1 MMDGPS
7 QTEAV
12 EKPLPTLR
20 LVVGLGNPGERYRN
34 TRHNSGFMVA
44 DALMSSCPDVR
55 KADWQPERGELYE
68 IRKDGHEALLVLK
81 PMTYMN
87 DSGDAV
93 VCVTERFGI
102 SPPDMLVICD
112 DLDLPAGRLRLRPRG
127 SCGGQRG
134 VLSIINRLGTDG
146 FPRLR
151 VGIGRPRPEEME
163 IIDYVL
169 SNWASADEELLKQV
183 LQAACDAVKT
193 AWDVGLEAAMNKA
206 NSWRADCIN
215 AEESIKE
222 TQN

>member
-12 EKPLPTLR
+12 EKPLQTLR

-44 DALMSSCPDVR
+44 DALMASCPDVR

-93 VCVTERFGI
+93 VSVTERFGI
-102 SPPDMLVICD
+102 SPPDLLVICD
-112 DLDLPAGRLRLRPRG
+112 DLDLPVGRLRLRPRG

-134 VLSIINRLGTDG
+134 VLSIICSLWNTD
-146 FPRLR
+146 FPTVSSICWFSGVL
-151 VGIGRPRPEEME
+151 VNTSISLLV
-163 IIDYVL
+163 IIF
-169 SNWASADEELLKQV
+169 
-183 LQAACDAVKT
+183 
-193 AWDVGLEAAMNKA
+193 
-206 NSWRADCIN
+206 
-215 AEESIKE
+215 E
-222 TQN
+222 TR

>member
-1 MMDGPS
+1 MMDEPS
-7 QTEAV
+7 QTETV
-12 EKPLPTLR
+12 EKPLQMLR
-20 LVVGLGNPGERYRN
+20 LVVGLGNPGERYRQ

-44 DALMSSCPDVR
+44 DALMASYPDVR
-55 KADWQPERGELYE
+55 KADWQPEQGELYE

-87 DSGDAV
+87 DSGIAV
-93 VCVTERFGI
+93 VSVIERFGI

-112 DLDLPAGRLRLRPRG
+112 DLDLPVGRLRLRPRG

-134 VLSIINRLGTDG
+134 VLSIIERRGTDG

-183 LQAACDAVKT
+183 LQAACDAVRT

>member
-1 MMDGPS
+1 MDEPS
-7 QTEAV
+7 QTETV
-12 EKPLPTLR
+12 EKTLPALR
-20 LVVGLGNPGERYRN
+20 LVVGLGNPGERYRD
-34 TRHNSGFMVA
+34 TRHNTGFMVV
-44 DALMSSCPDVR
+44 DALMASMPDVR
-55 KADWQPERGELYE
+55 KAGWQPEQGELYE
-68 IRKDGHEALLVLK
+68 IRKENHEALLVLK

-93 VCVTERFGI
+93 VSVTEQFGI
-102 SPPDMLVICD
+102 SPLDMLVICD

-151 VGIGRPRPEEME
+151 VGIGRPRSEETE

-183 LQAACDAVKT
+183 LQAACDAVRT
-193 AWDVGLEAAMNKA
+193 VWDVGLEAAMNKA